1 MTIPKPPS
9 QPGCGW
15 VEECIEICTA
25 RSVFVEERGIRATFR
40 NPKGRRIRKIH
51 FDGCYR
57 GTTPGRRADFIVGL
71 WERIDIVVEL
81 KGSDGNLTGTSGAY
95 EQIEST
101 LELWKI
107 DELRY
112 PRIAAVIVYGRIT
125 VKKKLPGR
133 VPSASA
139 ERLALEARFLEKHKV
154 LLLICEN
161 GQKQFGFNDFLRKSD
176 AR

>member
-1 MTIPKPPS
+1 MTIPKPAS
-9 QPGCGW
+9 QRGCVW
-15 VEECIEICTA
+15 VEDCIEICTA
-25 RSVFVEERGIRATFR
+25 RSVFVEEQGIRSTFR

-51 FDGCYR
+51 FDGCHM
-57 GTTPGRRADFIVGL
+57 GAASGRRADFIVGL
-71 WERIDIVVEL
+71 WERIDIIVEL
-81 KGSDGNLTGTSGAY
+81 KGSDGNLTGSSGAY

-107 DELRY
+107 DECRY
-112 PRIAAVIVYGRIT
+112 PRIAAVIIYGRIT

-139 ERLALEARFLEKHKV
+139 ERLALEARFLEKHKI
-154 LLLICEN
+154 LLLIHEN
-161 GQKQFGFNDFLRKSD
+161 GEKQFSFNDFLRKND